1 MWWAEISK
9 KFKCIIRILKSKKMR
24 QNFMKTQDPTTVM
37 KLERTMVWSM
47 SGCPSKINENCCALA
62 MPILTKRHKASW
74 AILIFKT
81 IYNTTKASQV
91 VPAVKNLPVQGTQE
105 TKFQSL
111 GWDDPLENE
120 MATHFSIP
128 AWKILLTEE
137 PHGLLSMGSQR
148 IGRDWAPT
156 HTHTYHS

>member
-1 MWWAEISK
+1 M
-9 KFKCIIRILKSKKMR
+9 
-24 QNFMKTQDPTTVM
+24 
-37 KLERTMVWSM
+37 
-47 SGCPSKINENCCALA
+47 
-62 MPILTKRHKASW
+62 
-74 AILIFKT
+74 
-81 IYNTTKASQV
+81 

-148 IGRDWAPT
+148 IGRD
-156 HTHTYHS
+156 